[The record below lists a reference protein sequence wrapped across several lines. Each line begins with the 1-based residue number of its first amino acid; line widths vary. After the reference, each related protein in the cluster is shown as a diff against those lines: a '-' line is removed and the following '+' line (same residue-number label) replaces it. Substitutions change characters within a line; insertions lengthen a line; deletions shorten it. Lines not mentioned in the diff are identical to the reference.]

1 MSNEKEE
8 LETVSLKIPF
18 VSEEIIMIKRDYV
31 NIIKFLLFIL
41 GYLIT
46 SLFHLMNMM
55 EEINGEFYN
64 HFIGL
69 SLIESIPEGF
79 LVGLIFTFFKSRK

>member
-31 NIIKFLLFIL
+31 NIVKFLLFIL
-41 GYLIT
+41 GSTNLQ
-46 SLFHLMNMM
+46 LL
-55 EEINGEFYN
+55 G
-64 HFIGL
+64 
-69 SLIESIPEGF
+69 
-79 LVGLIFTFFKSRK
+79 V

>member
-31 NIIKFLLFIL
+31 NIVKFLLFIL

-55 EEINGEFYN
+55 EEISGDFYS
-64 HFIGL
+64 FMIGD
-69 SLIESIPEGF
+69 SLIKSIPEGF
-79 LVGLIFTFFKSRK
+79 IVGIVFTFLKKK

>member
-55 EEINGEFYN
+55 EEISGDFYS
-64 HFIGL
+64 FMIGD
-69 SLIESIPEGF
+69 SLIKSIPEGF
-79 LVGLIFTFFKSRK
+79 IVGIVFTFLKKK